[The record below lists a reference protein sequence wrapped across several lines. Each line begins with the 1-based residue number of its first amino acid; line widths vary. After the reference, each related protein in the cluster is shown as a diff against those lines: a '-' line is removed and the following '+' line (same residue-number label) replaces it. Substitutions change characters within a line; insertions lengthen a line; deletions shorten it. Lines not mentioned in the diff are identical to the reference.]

1 MNILTIQTRVRDNSA
16 AEPGGSPRLD
26 TIRGALANTRNDRI
40 GMDRMAAPLDPAWTT
55 FFATAAGA
63 AATLVGLIM
72 VAVSVN
78 LQRILAYRQLP
89 SRAGA
94 GIGALVLNLSASMAA
109 LIPQPVTALGVEVIC
124 FAAAAWLVQL
134 WSARQM
140 ICAPPDERRSAPEMT
155 ASIGLGQAQVLPFV
169 VGGVLVLAG
178 HGGVYWIAGGV
189 VATFASAVFNA
200 WVLLVE
206 ILR

>member
-1 MNILTIQTRVRDNSA
+1 
-16 AEPGGSPRLD
+16 
-26 TIRGALANTRNDRI
+26 
-40 GMDRMAAPLDPAWTT
+40 MAAPLDPAWST

-109 LIPQPVTALGVEVIC
+109 LIPQPLTALAVEVIC
-124 FAAAAWLVQL
+124 FAAVAWLVQL

-140 ICAPPDERRSAPEMT
+140 IFAPPDERRSGPEMM
-155 ASIGLGQAQVLPFV
+155 ASIGLGQLQVLPFV
-169 VGGVLVLAG
+169 VGSVLVLAG
-178 HGGVYWIAGGV
+178 HGGVYWIAAGV
-189 VATFASAVFNA
+189 IATFASAVFNA